1 VLHVA
6 GTNGKGSTVATLDAL
21 LRARGLRVGRY
32 TSPHLVD
39 FRERIVVAG
48 RAITEDEVVA
58 FVHAHTPAAERI
70 GATFFEFTTA
80 MAFDHFARAGADVVV
95 AETGLGGRLD
105 STNVVDPLVAAVT
118 SIGLDHTELLGD
130 TLDAIAREKAGIYK
144 AGRPAVVGEP
154 DAAVRHTL
162 ASLAGEAGATPVRVV
177 ADETTLGEID
187 VTPEGTSFDVAGA
200 LGHGRLTTPL
210 LGRFQAANAA
220 VALTMLDAAG
230 AAWQAPLETTR
241 EALRTVRL
249 PGRFQRVG
257 RWVFDVAHNPDGA
270 RVLAETLRAV
280 ALPRPLTALVA
291 VLADKD
297 WAGILGAL
305 AGVADHLVLTTA
317 PTAPPN
323 RVWDPAAALRIALE
337 RGWSAELVADFDAAL
352 ARAGAGEGTTLV
364 AGSFH
369 TVGDAMVRLQVDP
382 LAG

>member
-21 LRARGLRVGRY
+21 LRARGLRVARY

-58 FVHAHTPAAERI
+58 FVHARTAAAERI

-105 STNVVDPLVAAVT
+105 STNVVEPLVAAVT

-130 TLDAIAREKAGIYK
+130 TLEAIAREKAGIYK

-154 DAAVRHTL
+154 DAAVRRTL
-162 ASLAGEAGATPVRVV
+162 ASLAEGAGAAPVRVV
-177 ADETTLGEID
+177 ADETTLGDIE

-200 LGHGRLTTPL
+200 LGNGRLTTPL

-230 AAWQAPLETTR
+230 APWQAPLEATR
-241 EALRTVRL
+241 EALRAVRL

-305 AGVADHLVLTTA
+305 ADVVDHFVLTTA

-323 RVWDPAAALRIALE
+323 RIWDPTAALGVARE
-337 RGWSAELVADFDAAL
+337 RGWPAELVADFDAAL
-352 ARAGAGEGTTLV
+352 TRASAAAGTTLV